1 MTVGDRNHTPAK
13 KKFSLVPLSEATK
26 TVSKFTTPEAQRR
39 KSRIDYSHWEVFAE
53 SSPSPINRGQR
64 QQQQQRQHSGSCG
77 SEPQQWRNTPRTWS
91 VVGKSR
97 RNRDRSQSVHT
108 PDRTIETSEL
118 FARQV
123 AKSGASKRLDFKLH
137 LDVPEFKPTAS
148 APATKA
154 AKPCLAPYNPE
165 GGKLKDY
172 AAYFFSQAYG
182 LGDHAVRCHDD
193 VISDAHALTSCS
205 QRAIHE
211 VLYGFSYDDVL
222 GHLRAQVTVY
232 PAKVPNKERNMD
244 LNRSILLDHAN
255 ALLATKTATKTTTSP
270 TVTIAPTAAAA
281 AVPAAAPSPVWE
293 HAKRFATFAAPAAL
307 LLSPFIF

>member
-1 MTVGDRNHTPAK
+1 M
-13 KKFSLVPLSEATK
+13 
-26 TVSKFTTPEAQRR
+26 
-39 KSRIDYSHWEVFAE
+39 
-53 SSPSPINRGQR
+53 
-64 QQQQQRQHSGSCG
+64 
-77 SEPQQWRNTPRTWS
+77 
-91 VVGKSR
+91 
-97 RNRDRSQSVHT
+97 
-108 PDRTIETSEL
+108 
-118 FARQV
+118 
-123 AKSGASKRLDFKLH
+123 
-137 LDVPEFKPTAS
+137 PEFKPAAS
-148 APATKA
+148 ALATKA
-154 AKPCLAPYNPE
+154 AKPCLAPFNPE

-193 VISDAHALTSCS
+193 VISDAYALTNCS

-211 VLYGFSYDDVL
+211 MLYGFSYDDVL

-270 TVTIAPTAAAA
+270 TVTIAA
-281 AVPAAAPSPVWE
+281 AVPAVSDAAPSPVWE
-293 HAKRFATFAAPAAL
+293 HARKFATFAAPAAL